1 MSEFGSGVVR
11 HFRRLWMSQ
20 SKLEGLALW
29 LLLML
34 VILALFALEVALL

>member
-1 MSEFGSGVVR
+1 MA
-11 HFRRLWMSQ
+11 Q

-34 VILALFALEVALL
+34 VILALFALEVSLR